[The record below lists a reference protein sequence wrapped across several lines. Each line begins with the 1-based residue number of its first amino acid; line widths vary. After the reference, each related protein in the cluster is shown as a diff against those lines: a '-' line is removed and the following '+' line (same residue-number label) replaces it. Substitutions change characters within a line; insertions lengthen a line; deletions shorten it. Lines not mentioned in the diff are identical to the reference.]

1 LACAWSGGTPPPER
15 FCWGEDGESSMGLSW
30 PHILIA
36 LLVFVLL
43 FGTGKISALMG
54 DVAKGIKGFKKGLT
68 EEWKDDVKPEP
79 KVVDCQ
85 DSEPPAR
92 ATSVRRPKL
101 GQKLGRAGF

>member
-1 LACAWSGGTPPPER
+1 
-15 FCWGEDGESSMGLSW
+15 MGLSW

-36 LLVFVLL
+36 LLVFALL

-54 DVAKGIKGFKKGLT
+54 DVAKGIKSFKKGLT

-79 KVVDCQ
+79 TVIDHQ
-85 DSEPPAR
+85 DDKPPAR
-92 ATSVRRPKL
+92 ATSARRLKL